1 MLELTQSISCFVLSP
16 RKRNS
21 SPTLDI
27 QATNKDLLTS
37 QLICRS
43 TFFTSEMPRQSFH
56 LASVQIVY
64 NFIYFILGHSYH
76 NLQLFQKESVLC
88 RSLKII
94 PIWVKRSRIFF
105 VIQEWSSETCLLLS
119 NLLMFSDKAYGDR
132 RGMEMINFFLP

>member
-27 QATNKDLLTS
+27 QATNKDLPTS

-56 LASVQIVY
+56 LASVQTVC
-64 NFIYFILGHSYH
+64 NFTYFTLGHSYH
-76 NLQLFQKESVLC
+76 NLQLFQKESIPC

-94 PIWVKRSRIFF
+94 PIWVKESRNSF
-105 VIQEWSSETCLLLS
+105 VIQEQS

-132 RGMEMINFFLP
+132 RGMEIINFFLP